1 MKRLPKVTC
10 KTDIPGLWF
19 NGVQE
24 YGHTIFST
32 LSVPEI
38 SFDYDDQ
45 NPAYDHLCAD
55 GFMNFPKMYRESL
68 TGFPY
73 FHSGFWNEDVLPLNT
88 DAQGVSYVA
97 LTGYDASKSDEENLP
112 YVAAHFENRSQCYI
126 DNINSGG
133 LKQNSRITNSDDFT
147 VSFDYK
153 CDSVG
158 RLITV
163 ILILF
168 IRRGI
173 HSFTVSPYT
182 LLHITLIRYTLSMSA
197 AVAFW

>member
-19 NGVQE
+19 HGVQE
-24 YGHTIFST
+24 YGHTIFSA

-45 NPAYDHLCAD
+45 NPAYDHLCAN
-55 GFMNFPKMYRESL
+55 GFMNFPKMYRENL

-73 FHSGFWNEDVLPLNT
+73 FHSDFWNEDVLPPDTN
-88 DAQGVSYVA
+88 AQGVSYVA

-126 DNINSGG
+126 NNINSGG
-133 LKQNSRITNSDDFT
+133 LKQNSRITNFDDFA

-153 CDSVG
+153 MDGYSQGDSYYPAG
-158 RLITV
+158 YSF
-163 ILILF
+163 LF
-168 IRRGI
+168 SQPQNTTEYFRCQIYIVKVNGG
-173 HSFTVSPYT
+173 
-182 LLHITLIRYTLSMSA
+182 
-197 AVAFW
+197 